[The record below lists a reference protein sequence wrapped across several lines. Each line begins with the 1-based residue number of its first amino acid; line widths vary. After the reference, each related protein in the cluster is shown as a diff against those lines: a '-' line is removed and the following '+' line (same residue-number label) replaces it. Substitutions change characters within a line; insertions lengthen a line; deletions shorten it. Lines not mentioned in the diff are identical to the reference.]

1 MLGVGRAP
9 SNQLHDANQVEQSY
23 QDPELPEAY
32 NAPAILDSVLC
43 FLCSIPCPLAEC
55 HIAGQVEQVVP
66 MAVLP
71 SPQVDMFFSRSWAA
85 RQELTLCLPSC

>member
-23 QDPELPEAY
+23 QDPELPED
-32 NAPAILDSVLC
+32 APAILDSVLC
-43 FLCSIPCPLAEC
+43 FLCSTPCPLAEC
-55 HIAGQVEQVVP
+55 DSAGQVEQVVP
-66 MAVLP
+66 MAVLS